1 MAEDAPEFFY
11 VSENSLSSAVTTIQ
25 NDPGTLFDPNDPN
38 VLILT
43 NGDHVSITKAG
54 SGAVEETVVDTEIL
68 PTSQEPEVSIEN
80 AVRDQSISVL
90 SSPKRKT
97 TVCKENPYNDPVDP
111 DSKFTFRIFNC
122 LRDVETII
130 QRVQEEVGV
139 KFFCLSKGKN
149 FGIEENWDYTKCDR
163 HKTRGD
169 KYQILYKSSDYEKSM
184 GRTSLPFVPA
194 GSPPYLAVSSCIMC
208 CHHMTMDT
216 NKPPKSKKVLEYRKK
231 VEAGEIIHVEPPPKA
246 PKVEPQQYEYFEDE
260 EDVTAAA
267 FLLETIQSGEFSTN
281 SPKSS
286 PKKRSKRLYKRKS
299 GILPPGVSRFRESKK
314 TDCTAALT
322 VRQIVT
328 FPDYKLPAHDLNK
341 KTKIQQVTKE
351 LKAKLD
357 SKDGFAYEMR
367 YYVRIPN
374 SWAHSGHP
382 INIENPKYIS
392 HKFRDHVM
400 NYLMHLKEKE
410 LLSDIKFNVPDQ
422 KQPVKLHSAVL
433 ACCGSKVRDYLLT
446 QDYGG
451 LAEMLM
457 PLNKDSLDA
466 FFKFVYSGRLEI
478 TPGVDLDVLES
489 VFLAGGIKE
498 GAQLCSDHKS
508 NPKPLNINNWSIT
521 NKGPPVR
528 YSIGE
533 VVKKPIEEPKSKIV
547 GSAKPLSGALTK
559 TAFVTL
565 GGRSGLVKIK
575 DPGTLNALVDHG
587 GLVKINDSSCKV
599 ATEGLSTHAAEQLFE
614 TLCGLFVRKDIKILC
629 ERIQHISKTEND
641 KNKILQKFM
650 LERLDQL
657 ASGKIRPKNSKL
669 MLGTMDRGTSMH
681 PAVPG
686 LERPVYLTPTWMKK
700 VATVDRGTSVHFS
713 SSSPVDTANDR
724 SALGSLPSSCAPTAN
739 IPTDDVLSVS
749 CVQPGVPTPTHETP
763 SLSQD
768 NSVKTASRQSS
779 RVNHEKSKIRNA
791 QITKKILVDKEGK
804 EQERVNSAEL
814 NQDLPLVNR
823 MAISADRE
831 EDRKRR
837 ERARN
842 DVGPG
847 MKILKVRSKTKKPTQ
862 LSDIAE
868 LEGLL
873 AASQGWKNN
882 VPRFGFPCIGRLTMN
897 SDAER
902 SDERNIVH
910 AECQE
915 ERRGAGINEI
925 VLEEKRVLGVVLE
938 RREVR
943 SKRKAHELDTPGVK
957 GTEESVLEV
966 VGRTGRAHCTPK
978 ARKTFDL

>member
-1 MAEDAPEFFY
+1 
-11 VSENSLSSAVTTIQ
+11 
-25 NDPGTLFDPNDPN
+25 
-38 VLILT
+38 
-43 NGDHVSITKAG
+43 
-54 SGAVEETVVDTEIL
+54 
-68 PTSQEPEVSIEN
+68 
-80 AVRDQSISVL
+80 
-90 SSPKRKT
+90 
-97 TVCKENPYNDPVDP
+97 
-111 DSKFTFRIFNC
+111 
-122 LRDVETII
+122 
-130 QRVQEEVGV
+130 
-139 KFFCLSKGKN
+139 
-149 FGIEENWDYTKCDR
+149 
-163 HKTRGD
+163 
-169 KYQILYKSSDYEKSM
+169 
-184 GRTSLPFVPA
+184 
-194 GSPPYLAVSSCIMC
+194 
-208 CHHMTMDT
+208 
-216 NKPPKSKKVLEYRKK
+216 
-231 VEAGEIIHVEPPPKA
+231 
-246 PKVEPQQYEYFEDE
+246 
-260 EDVTAAA
+260 
-267 FLLETIQSGEFSTN
+267 SGEFSTN

-587 GLVKINDSSCKV
+587 GLVKINDSARVDALVDHGGLVKINDSARVDALVDHGGLVKINDSSCKV

-739 IPTDDVLSVS
+739 IPTDDVLS
-749 CVQPGVPTPTHETP
+749 
-763 SLSQD
+763 
-768 NSVKTASRQSS
+768 
-779 RVNHEKSKIRNA
+779 
-791 QITKKILVDKEGK
+791 
-804 EQERVNSAEL
+804 
-814 NQDLPLVNR
+814 
-823 MAISADRE
+823 
-831 EDRKRR
+831 
-837 ERARN
+837 
-842 DVGPG
+842 
-847 MKILKVRSKTKKPTQ
+847 
-862 LSDIAE
+862 
-868 LEGLL
+868 
-873 AASQGWKNN
+873 
-882 VPRFGFPCIGRLTMN
+882 
-897 SDAER
+897 
-902 SDERNIVH
+902 
-910 AECQE
+910 
-915 ERRGAGINEI
+915 
-925 VLEEKRVLGVVLE
+925 
-938 RREVR
+938 
-943 SKRKAHELDTPGVK
+943 
-957 GTEESVLEV
+957 
-966 VGRTGRAHCTPK
+966 
-978 ARKTFDL
+978 